1 LSRGDLTDAEWQVLN
16 LLLPD
21 RGERGPAVADK
32 RRTVNGI
39 LWVLRTGAPW
49 RDMPK
54 RYGNWNSV
62 FVRFTRWRKLGV
74 CLGHTDKPRAACQRR
89 ACYRFDDCAGAS
101 ACSRRKRGNQ
111 ENQALGR
118 SRGGFSTKVHLR
130 TSAKGEPLAFELTGG
145 EAHEVKGY
153 EALMTLYDTTPE
165 RLIGDKGYDSD
176 EIRSDLAGIE
186 PVIPPRSNRTKP
198 IGYDRKA
205 YKRRNLIERCVNRLK
220 QFRRIATRYEK
231 NARAYLSMLG
241 LAATRLWM
249 KTATRSTTLIQLS
262 QWKLYI

>member
-1 LSRGDLTDAEWQVLN
+1 MSRGDLTDAQWRILDP
-16 LLLPD
+16 LLPD
-21 RGERGPAVADK
+21 RGERGPEIEDK

-49 RDMPK
+49 RDMPE

-62 FVRFTRWRKLGV
+62 YVRFSRWSKLGV
-74 CLGHTDKPRAACQRR
+74 WDAAFETLASLRASGRR
-89 ACYRFDDCAGAS
+89 GTCHRFHDCAGAS

-111 ENQALGR
+111 NQEALGR

-130 TSAKGEPLAFELTGG
+130 TNAKGDPLTFDVTPG

-153 EALMTLYDTTPE
+153 DALMELHDVDPD
-165 RLIGDKGYDSD
+165 RLLGDKGYDSD
-176 EIRSDLAGIE
+176 EICDDLTDRGIE
-186 PVIPPRSNRTKP
+186 PVIPPRSNRKTP
-198 IGYDRKA
+198 INYDREA

-231 NARAYLSMLG
+231 TARAYLSMLCI
-241 LAATRLWM
+241 ASTMLWL
-249 KTATRSTTLIQLS
+249 KTVNTA
-262 QWKLYI
+262 